1 MTDSNEP
8 SPTGTL
14 VPDRGEPIV
23 YPRRR
28 PRGFRGHTRL
38 ALNLTAMIDVVF
50 LLIIFFM
57 TTAQVAQL
65 TRTEIDL
72 PREKGEQRAAPDE
85 AGLVINITSEG
96 QVVVASRTVDLEQL
110 ESIVRSEL
118 RETSDRSAHQLK
130 LLLRADRNA
139 AAAHLNRVVDLL
151 ESLGVGEARLATE
164 VPR

>member
-1 MTDSNEP
+1 MRFATARSRE
-8 SPTGTL
+8 
-14 VPDRGEPIV
+14 RGV
-23 YPRRR
+23 
-28 PRGFRGHTRL
+28 
-38 ALNLTAMIDVVF
+38 AVDLTPMIDVVF

-72 PREKGEQRAAPDE
+72 PQEKGEQRTAPDE
-85 AGLVINITSEG
+85 AGLVINITGGGE
-96 QVVVASRTVDLEQL
+96 VIVASRTVDWEEL

-118 RETSDRSAHQLK
+118 GETPDRSAHQVK

-139 AAAHLNRVVDLL
+139 AAVHLNRVVGML
-151 ESLGVGEARLATE
+151 ESLGIGEARLATE